1 MATSPAKRKTA
12 CAEIQGSSMQAS
24 TPSGK
29 KRGSEAL
36 IESDI
41 KELHGHQGSEWRLRP
56 GPPTLGTNGAL
67 TCPLSP
73 LVTFAHLCGHP
84 EGFRMVAHTVTVAAR
99 SLLCRCCARRMWYLK
114 VLIYTRFDRV
124 KLLTDE
130 QKLAAAHEF
139 EGTLPEFG
147 RWLNQLTPHA
157 HYVHEVHLVRLRGLP
172 TGSSIGDLVVGLRC
186 RT

>member
-1 MATSPAKRKTA
+1 MARDGDVWCSVIVKRIQSGQIWWSAAMATSPAKRKTA

-36 IESDI
+36 IESHI

-99 SLLCRCCARRMWYLK
+99 SLLCRCCARRMA
-114 VLIYTRFDRV
+114 I
-124 KLLTDE
+124 
-130 QKLAAAHEF
+130 
-139 EGTLPEFG
+139 
-147 RWLNQLTPHA
+147 
-157 HYVHEVHLVRLRGLP
+157 
-172 TGSSIGDLVVGLRC
+172 
-186 RT
+186 